1 MKPRS
6 FSTSIR
12 KTEQKLTDFS
22 MKNSL
27 VVVSLPHKFY
37 LVDYKIYINI
47 QFFVVG
53 VSQLV
58 SIFGAPALV
67 SPPPFQAPERSQK
80 ITKNPK
86 FAVRIPSLKLTAF
99 KALENGWLEYD
110 HLYHFLLGRL
120 GLFSGAFWLVS
131 GRVVL
136 GIQEKPSKLM
146 FLGIQ
151 KSRPE
156 NMLCFLLINLTW
168 RFGMSWFLPFFV
180 LLIYYQK

>member
-12 KTEQKLTDFS
+12 KTEQKLIDFS

-99 KALENGWLEYD
+99 KPLENGWLEYD
-110 HLYHFLLGRL
+110 HFLLGRL

-136 GIQEKPSKLM
+136 SYPRKILQVNVSWHPKIKTREYVVFFVDQL
-146 FLGIQ
+146 
-151 KSRPE
+151 
-156 NMLCFLLINLTW
+156 NLEVW
-168 RFGMSWFLPFFV
+168 DVLVSPFF
-180 LLIYYQK
+180 LSC